1 MTKPAWAVEDLSVSF
16 GSQVALNH
24 VSVSGFPNEIV
35 ALAGQN
41 GAGKSTLVK
50 ALSGVLPRNA
60 YSGEIWVDGIKRKFS
75 GTAEAASAGVTLVPQ
90 ELAIV
95 PHLSVAS
102 NVFLGREPTRFGIV
116 NDEEMEISS
125 EQILSQFGIKINP
138 KQPAGEL
145 GIPQQ
150 QIVEIARALSQ
161 DASVLILD
169 EPTAPLTVTE
179 AMLLF
184 DCLKQLAEKG
194 LSIIYITHRL
204 DELRNLAKRVVVLR
218 DGKVE
223 LDSYMDDIES
233 GEIVTSMIGRS
244 LESLPGQS
252 PNYNS
257 DELVLELTNWSALP
271 QVSRGSGVASINM
284 EVKRGE
290 ILGIYGAIG
299 AGRTELLRSIVG
311 AYEGFVSGELRLQGK
326 KNIFSSPAEALAY
339 GVVYI
344 SEDRKTLGIQPSMNV
359 QENITLSKLDDYVR
373 FGGLLDRT
381 KEERSTEESIKN
393 LGIVARPKQP
403 MTTLSGG
410 NQQKSLLARA
420 LLAKPKILLLDEP
433 TQGVDVAAKLEIVRA
448 LVELALNGIAIVMV
462 SSEAEEL
469 MSANRIIVMRGG
481 KFVAERKPE
490 FSSVDE
496 LVLIAT
502 GADTIL

>member
-16 GSQVALNH
+16 GSQVVLNH

-60 YSGEIWVDGIKRKFS
+60 YSGEIWVDGIKRKFHS
-75 GTAEAASAGVTLVPQ
+75 TAEAASAGVTLVPQ

-150 QIVEIARALSQ
+150 QIIEIARALSQ

-184 DCLKQLAEKG
+184 DCIKQLAEKG

-244 LESLPGQS
+244 LESLPGHR

-257 DELVLELTNWSALP
+257 DESVLELTNWSALP
-271 QVSRGSGVASINM
+271 QVSRGPGVASINM

-326 KNIFSSPAEALAY
+326 KNIFSSPA
-339 GVVYI
+339 
-344 SEDRKTLGIQPSMNV
+344 
-359 QENITLSKLDDYVR
+359 
-373 FGGLLDRT
+373 
-381 KEERSTEESIKN
+381 
-393 LGIVARPKQP
+393 
-403 MTTLSGG
+403 
-410 NQQKSLLARA
+410 
-420 LLAKPKILLLDEP
+420 
-433 TQGVDVAAKLEIVRA
+433 
-448 LVELALNGIAIVMV
+448 
-462 SSEAEEL
+462 
-469 MSANRIIVMRGG
+469 
-481 KFVAERKPE
+481 
-490 FSSVDE
+490 
-496 LVLIAT
+496 
-502 GADTIL
+502 

>member
-60 YSGEIWVDGIKRKFS
+60 YSGEIWVDGIKRKFNS
-75 GTAEAASAGVTLVPQ
+75 TAEAASAGVTLVPQ

-184 DCLKQLAEKG
+184 DCIKQLAEKG

-244 LESLPGQS
+244 
-252 PNYNS
+252 
-257 DELVLELTNWSALP
+257 
-271 QVSRGSGVASINM
+271 
-284 EVKRGE
+284 
-290 ILGIYGAIG
+290 
-299 AGRTELLRSIVG
+299 
-311 AYEGFVSGELRLQGK
+311 
-326 KNIFSSPAEALAY
+326 
-339 GVVYI
+339 
-344 SEDRKTLGIQPSMNV
+344 
-359 QENITLSKLDDYVR
+359 
-373 FGGLLDRT
+373 
-381 KEERSTEESIKN
+381 
-393 LGIVARPKQP
+393 
-403 MTTLSGG
+403 
-410 NQQKSLLARA
+410 
-420 LLAKPKILLLDEP
+420 
-433 TQGVDVAAKLEIVRA
+433 
-448 LVELALNGIAIVMV
+448 
-462 SSEAEEL
+462 
-469 MSANRIIVMRGG
+469 
-481 KFVAERKPE
+481 
-490 FSSVDE
+490 
-496 LVLIAT
+496 
-502 GADTIL
+502 